1 MVNYTLS
8 IRKEAEA
15 DIAEAYQYYESCR
28 TNLGSDF
35 VLCLEESFARIQKN
49 AKQYKRIYKKVR
61 RALVRRFPYGIY
73 YVIDQQ
79 NISVIGVL
87 HARKN
92 PTHWQTRP

>member
-1 MVNYTLS
+1 MIYYALS

-28 TNLGSDF
+28 TDLGSDF
-35 VLCLEESFARIQKN
+35 VLCIEESLARIQKN
-49 AKQYKRIYKKVR
+49 PKQYKRIYKRVH
-61 RALVRRFPYGIY
+61 RALVRRFPFGIY
-73 YVIDQQ
+73 YVIDQE

-92 PTHWQTRP
+92 PLHWQSRS

>member
-1 MVNYTLS
+1 MINYTLS

-15 DIAEAYQYYESCR
+15 DIAEAYQFYESCR

-35 VLCLEESFARIQKN
+35 ILCIEESIARIRKN
-49 AKQYKRIYKKVR
+49 PKQYKRIYKKAH

-73 YVIDQQ
+73 YVIEQES
-79 NISVIGVL
+79 ISVIAVL

-92 PTHWQTRP
+92 PLHWQARS

>member
-15 DIAEAYQYYESCR
+15 DITEAYQYYESCR

-35 VLCLEESFARIQKN
+35 VLCIEESLARIQKN
-49 AKQYKRIYKKVR
+49 PKQYKRIYKKVH

-73 YVIDQQ
+73 YVIEQN

-92 PTHWQTRP
+92 PLHWKSRS

>member
-35 VLCLEESFARIQKN
+35 VLCIEESLARIRKN
-49 AKQYKRIYKKVR
+49 PKQYKRIYKKVH

-73 YVIDQQ
+73 YVIEQE

-92 PTHWQTRP
+92 PLHWQSRP

>member
-1 MVNYTLS
+1 MAYTLS

-28 TNLGSDF
+28 SSLGADF
-35 VLCLEESFARIQKN
+35 ILCIEESIARMQKN
-49 AKQYKRIYKKVR
+49 PKQYKRIYNNAR

-73 YVIDQQ
+73 YVIDHE

-87 HARKN
+87 HAKKN
-92 PTHWQTRP
+92 PLHWQSRS

>member
-1 MVNYTLS
+1 MGKYTLS

-28 TNLGSDF
+28 SNLGADF
-35 VLCLEESFARIQKN
+35 ILCIEESIARIQKN
-49 AKQYKRIYKKVR
+49 PKQYKRIYKKVQ

-73 YVIDQQ
+73 YVIVKE

-92 PTHWQTRP
+92 PLHWESRS